1 MCVDEAMGKVHLS
14 LFDTTLR
21 DGAQTHG
28 VTFDLEEKQEIAQML
43 DELGIDY
50 IEGGYPGANPVD
62 TAFFSEGRPELS
74 QACFTAFGMTRRAG
88 RSVENDPD
96 LGAILSAD
104 AQAVCLVGKS
114 SPYHVECALG
124 ISLEENLESIGSSI
138 EAACAR
144 KREAM
149 LDAEHFFDAYKSD
162 PDYAFKCLTTALEA
176 GARWVV
182 LCDTN
187 GGTLPHEVGAIVSEI
202 AKKLPD
208 GCLGIHA
215 HNDTGNAVANTLAA
229 VRAGV
234 RQVQGTL
241 NGLGERCGN
250 ANLITLIPTL
260 ALKCDDAFD
269 ISVKDLKK
277 LTVISRRFDALL
289 NRPPSTHA
297 PYVGEAAFAH
307 KGGIH
312 VSAVLKDP
320 RTYEHIPPETVGN
333 RRRLPVSSQSGKSA
347 LLVKLKRLGIVLDP
361 KDPKL
366 ATLLGV
372 VKQREAQGYAYDQA
386 DASFHV
392 LARQHLGLLPE
403 FFSVN
408 AFRVMAERR
417 FNALGKLV
425 TVASATVTLVIDGNE
440 ILSAAEG
447 RGPVHALDNALRKD
461 FGKYSDC
468 IRDLRLVDYR
478 VHILHT
484 GTEAVTRVL
493 ITSGDDKGR
502 RWFTLGASP
511 NIIDASFQAMCDSLT
526 YKILLDP
533 PS

>member
-1 MCVDEAMGKVHLS
+1 MCVDGAMKKVRLK

-43 DELGIDY
+43 DELGVDY

-62 TAFFSEGRPELS
+62 TAFFSKPPKLA
-74 QACFTAFGMTRRAG
+74 QARFTAFGMTRRVG
-88 RSVENDPD
+88 RSVENDTD
-96 LGAILSAD
+96 LRAILDAD
-104 AQAVCLVGKS
+104 AQAICLVGKS
-114 SPYHVECALG
+114 SPYHVEHVLG
-124 ISLEENLESIGSSI
+124 ISLEENLASIASSI
-138 EAACAR
+138 EAVCNR

-149 LDAEHFFDAYKSD
+149 LDAEHFFDAYKD
-162 PDYAFKCLTTALEA
+162 NPDYAVSCLDAAIQA
-176 GARWVV
+176 GAQWVI

-187 GGTLPHEVGAIVSEI
+187 GGTLPQEINQIVSEV
-202 AKKLPD
+202 AKKLPA
-208 GCLGIHA
+208 GCMGIHA
-215 HNDTGNAVANTLAA
+215 HNDTGNAVANSLAA
-229 VRAGV
+229 IQAGA
-234 RQVQGTL
+234 RQIQGTL

-260 ALKCDDAFD
+260 ALKYNDTFE
-269 ISVKDLKK
+269 IRVKNLNKITA
-277 LTVISRRFDALL
+277 LSRRFDAIL
-289 NRPPSTHA
+289 NRPPHNHA
-297 PYVGEAAFAH
+297 PYVGAAAFAH

-347 LLVKLKRLGIVLDP
+347 LLVKLKKIGIDLDP
-361 KDPKL
+361 KDQKL
-366 ATLLGV
+366 STLLSV
-372 VKQREAQGYAYDQA
+372 VKEREAQGYAYDQA
-386 DASFHV
+386 DASFQV
-392 LARQHLGLLPE
+392 LARQHLGLLPKY
-403 FFSVN
+403 FSVS

-425 TVASATVTLVIDGNE
+425 TVASATVTLVIDGTE

-447 RGPVHALDNALRKD
+447 KGPVHALDNALRKD

-468 IRDLRLVDYR
+468 IEDLRLVDYR

-493 ITSGDDKGR
+493 ITSGDEKGR
-502 RWFTLGASP
+502 RWFTIGASP
-511 NIIDASFQAMCDSLT
+511 NIIDASFQAMCDSIV
-526 YKILLDP
+526 YKILI
-533 PS
+533 S